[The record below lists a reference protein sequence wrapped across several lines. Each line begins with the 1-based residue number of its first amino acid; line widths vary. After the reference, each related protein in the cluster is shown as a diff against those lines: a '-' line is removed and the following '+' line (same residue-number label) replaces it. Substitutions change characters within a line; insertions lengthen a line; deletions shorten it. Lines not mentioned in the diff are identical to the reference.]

1 MLTLSSG
8 LVLAFGSNSYG
19 QLGMGDLVPRGA
31 PVPLHGLGR
40 FIFNRSL
47 VSFFSVGYC
56 VHMDMRI
63 FGQDIVYAQFTC
75 LAVDFFRANLD
86 PDLCRN
92 LWVNLISII
101 QTWYS

>member
-40 FIFNRSL
+40 FIVNRSL
-47 VSFFSVGYC
+47 VSFISCRGYC
-56 VHMDMRI
+56 VHMDWPLRI
-63 FGQDIVYAQFTC
+63 FGQDIVYVQFTR
-75 LAVDFFRANLD
+75 LTVDFSMEELD

-92 LWVNLISII
+92 LLV
-101 QTWYS
+101 TP